1 MYYTDDPIRDADN
14 HTQAQEAWLARRP
27 ICCECGEHIQDDT
40 LFRIGGQAYC
50 WECVRS
56 EFEEDIEED

>member
-1 MYYTDDPIRDADN
+1 MYTDNPIRDAEAYNLELD
-14 HTQAQEAWLARRP
+14 AWLARRP

-40 LFRIGGQAYC
+40 LFHIGGQVYC
-50 WECVRS
+50 WKCVRS

>member
-1 MYYTDDPIRDADN
+1 MYTDNPIRDAEAYDRE
-14 HTQAQEAWLARRP
+14 QDAWLARRP
-27 ICCECGEHIQDDT
+27 ICCGCGEHIQNDT